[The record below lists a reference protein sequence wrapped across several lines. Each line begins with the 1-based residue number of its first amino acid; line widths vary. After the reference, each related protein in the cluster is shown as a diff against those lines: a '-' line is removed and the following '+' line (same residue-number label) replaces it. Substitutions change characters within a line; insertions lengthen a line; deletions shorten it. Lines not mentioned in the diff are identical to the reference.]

1 MSIATTAALLETSG
15 WAAMLLHQLCICLS
29 AWDGCC
35 GELPGDISDR
45 HCLKISLCALSASTW
60 QSCLHKEATKVPE
73 LPLHALYIVQHKQT
87 GRAWQEGTSADGV
100 YTVRSP
106 GRRL

>member
-1 MSIATTAALLETSG
+1 MMSIATTAALLETSG

-45 HCLKISLCALSASTW
+45 HCLKNIALCTECIDVAVLPTQGGH
-60 QSCLHKEATKVPE
+60 QSP
-73 LPLHALYIVQHKQT
+73 
-87 GRAWQEGTSADGV
+87 
-100 YTVRSP
+100 
-106 GRRL
+106 